1 MRRIPR
7 PRRQVST
14 GVLRAARLVGFR
26 YDPGR
31 DAYVLRGVGNRF
43 GPVLRS
49 GPPVDSQAEA
59 IEWSEEMDQ
68 LADDRRTRRFRRK
81 PPTETPSRHDVLRR

>member
-7 PRRQVST
+7 PRRQVPR
-14 GVLRAARLVGFR
+14 GVLRAARLLGFR
-26 YDPGR
+26 YDPVR
-31 DAYVLRGVGNRF
+31 DAYILRGVGNRF

-68 LADDRRTRRFRRK
+68 RADDGRERRFTRR
-81 PPTETPSRHDVLRR
+81 PPADAPSRQDVLRR